1 MKDIT
6 VKELLNKKVEL
17 EVYLIDEITKLL
29 LKFQKETGCDIKD
42 IKIMMKDVY
51 DGMFYH
57 VDEKSNLRYFV
68 ENVEADV
75 ELEDF

>member
-6 VKELLNKKVEL
+6 VKELIDKKVEL
-17 EVYLIDEITKLL
+17 EIYLIEEITKLL

-57 VDEKSNLRYFV
+57 VDKRSNLRYFV
-68 ENVEADV
+68 ENIEADV